1 MDDAATSV
9 SVLLVLTVT
18 GTVRET
24 TRVNPLLSL
33 LFPWWDETLSQHKCG
48 LCCDHWPG
56 ITDEWTWNIG
66 GIVG

>member
-48 LCCDHWPG
+48 LCCDH
-56 ITDEWTWNIG
+56 
-66 GIVG
+66 